1 MTIPTTLLFAQVAE
15 VQTISA
21 AGLINS
27 IVPIVGLVG
36 VCTILWGAY
45 NTVVRQIAAETALAR
60 GQAVPEIAGAARPA
74 FSHYLSL
81 GLEFMIGAS
90 VIKTILSPD
99 LQQVGIVGGMV
110 LIRALVGLYPRWE
123 KPRLAGNA
131 QGLSNDVSAAPVPM
145 GALAEMSVAVSR
157 LSAPLVSATNGTVD
171 ACAATPVAAS

>member
-1 MTIPTTLLFAQVAE
+1 MAISTTLLLAQVPE
-15 VQTISA
+15 VQAISA
-21 AGLINS
+21 AGLINF

-60 GQAVPEIAGAARPA
+60 GQSPPDIGSAVRPA

-123 KPRLAGNA
+123 KPRAANIA
-131 QGLSNDVSAAPVPM
+131 QVANNDVSATPVQSVIPAP
-145 GALAEMSVAVSR
+145 EVAVAR
-157 LSAPLVSATNGTVD
+157 LSAPFVEATNGTVD
-171 ACAATPVAAS
+171 ARAATPAVAS